1 MHNHEKIYSL
11 VMSGIAV
18 LAAGLA
24 FLPGLIGMDG
34 MDGGY
39 ALSFIAVWV
48 SLSAALVS
56 VYLWKRSVQLD
67 RLLSGRDL
75 LAHWTYT
82 PAEWQAFAEAEK
94 GTQLKENRG
103 LWILMAGMCT
113 FLGVVFWLFD
123 REAGSFVLLVMVG
136 ITLLLAA
143 IAFGLPALRRQH
155 RQESQPG
162 EAWLAP
168 NAVYFDDVFVPWDI
182 WESRL
187 QRVELKEASGDA
199 PACLSFQ
206 LTHIVSIGIQN
217 QAIRVPVP
225 LGRAEEAR
233 SLLEK
238 YQARSRRRRS

>member
-1 MHNHEKIYSL
+1 MHNNEKIYSL
-11 VMSGIAV
+11 VMSGIAA

-39 ALSFIAVWV
+39 ALSFISSWV
-48 SLSAALVS
+48 SLSAALVAL
-56 VYLWKRSVQLD
+56 YLWKRSVQLD
-67 RLLSGRDL
+67 RLLSGQGL

-94 GTQLKENRG
+94 DTQLRENRG

-136 ITLLLAA
+136 VTLLLAA
-143 IAFGLPALRRQH
+143 IAFGLPALRRQ
-155 RQESQPG
+155 RREDRQPG
-162 EAWLAP
+162 EAWLAH
-168 NAVYFDDVFVPWDI
+168 NAVYFDGVFVPWDI

-187 QRVELKEASGDA
+187 QRVDWKEAAAERTGVSQLPIDPYHPRRYPEPGDPRTGA
-199 PACLSFQ
+199 FRPRRGSAQ
-206 LTHIVSIGIQN
+206 AAGSI
-217 QAIRVPVP
+217 
-225 LGRAEEAR
+225 
-233 SLLEK
+233 
-238 YQARSRRRRS
+238 